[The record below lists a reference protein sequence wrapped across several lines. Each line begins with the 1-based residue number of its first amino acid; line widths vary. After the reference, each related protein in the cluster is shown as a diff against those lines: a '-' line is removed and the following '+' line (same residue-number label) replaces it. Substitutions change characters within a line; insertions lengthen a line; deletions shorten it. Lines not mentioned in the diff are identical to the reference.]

1 MTTTLQLGSLTVEP
15 MTLALALGALVAVL
29 LLVLLIMAIV
39 YTGRRGKEAVAR
51 AFESEALKAE
61 LAELKGR
68 MQTVAEISVTRQSE
82 LGRSLNERLDRVGHR
97 LGQNLEESR
106 RKTSENLARLNERLT
121 VIDVAQK
128 NITELS
134 SNVVTLQ
141 EILANK
147 QQRGAFGQGRMEAIV
162 ADGLPKDAYSFQT
175 TLSNGRRPDCV
186 IHMPNTEAG
195 IVIDAKFPL
204 EGFEAFRTAQT
215 DAERKTATRQVRQD
229 VGVHVDAIAERYL
242 LPGETQDTG
251 IMFVPSEAIYAD
263 LHEHF
268 PDVLQKAHRARI
280 VIVSP
285 NMLMLAVQTMQAV
298 LKDVK
303 MREKAG
309 LIQREVTLLSAD
321 VNRLHDRVL
330 DLQRHFGLANKDI
343 EKILTSS
350 EKISSRSRKIENLD
364 FEQDSPEVVEAKP
377 KTQPNG
383 GRPELP
389 AGE

>member
-15 MTLALALGALVAVL
+15 MTLALTLGALVAVL
-29 LLVLLIMAIV
+29 LLVLLVMAIV